1 MVKKELIREELLRI
15 QEIMGIKQSFVNEAV
30 SPVFMSKAL
39 VKQILKNSE
48 NLPETLR
55 KIFNATD
62 QQVDLITS
70 RIDDVGGVENLT
82 DDLLE
87 GLAKKTIDNV
97 DDLVKLLKAG
107 NFFGSDFKLISKGIF
122 DKIDTF
128 VEISPNTRIK
138 VIEYYKK
145 SLDDLPFL
153 ENADEIKGK
162 LVRDFQSEFDEKF
175 AERITKGV
183 GSSIDDVYD
192 AFLNTDIV
200 SDIPENAIPKNSR
213 DILERSITDYKN
225 FIRNAKKKGF
235 PQASLTKAEYDK
247 LMLDFFSQTKRIDDR
262 VYNDIK
268 EILKKEPSWWVK
280 KPWWAKL
287 LMISGLIGFGPELAT
302 LILWG
307 VVQKYSN
314 LKNPAEI
321 WNFLDGL
328 FGTKPQ
334 SQLDTSS
341 VERWFETNYPARYV
355 DSSNFEENFKVVLN
369 NTKTGAVIESKDGY
383 EEWQVKL
390 QDGKIIEI

>member
-39 VKQILKNSE
+39 VKQILKNSK

-107 NFFGSDFKLISKGIF
+107 NFFGSDFNLISKGIF
-122 DKIDTF
+122 DKIDTL

-138 VIEYYKK
+138 VIDYYKK

-213 DILERSITDYKN
+213 DILERSMTDYKN
-225 FIRNAKKKGF
+225 FI
-235 PQASLTKAEYDK
+235 
-247 LMLDFFSQTKRIDDR
+247 
-262 VYNDIK
+262 
-268 EILKKEPSWWVK
+268 
-280 KPWWAKL
+280 
-287 LMISGLIGFGPELAT
+287 
-302 LILWG
+302 
-307 VVQKYSN
+307 
-314 LKNPAEI
+314 
-321 WNFLDGL
+321 
-328 FGTKPQ
+328 
-334 SQLDTSS
+334 
-341 VERWFETNYPARYV
+341 
-355 DSSNFEENFKVVLN
+355 
-369 NTKTGAVIESKDGY
+369 
-383 EEWQVKL
+383 
-390 QDGKIIEI
+390 